1 MNPRLV
7 RIAKVV
13 ALPVAAVAV
22 VLLAEFLISL
32 GTQSEAPLTW
42 DALVPDDLGMVATER
57 VMSEDPTVSGLWP
70 IERDGAITG
79 VVAVASAAG
88 YRSRVQ
94 VAVSVRADGSEL
106 ADAIMAGGESA
117 YVRRTL
123 ESGGSDA
130 LSGATLTEQ
139 GIQAAR
145 ERARSAARQYIEE
158 QR

>member
-7 RIAKVV
+7 RISKVV

-32 GTQSEAPLTW
+32 GTQSQAPLMW
-42 DALVPDDLGMVATER
+42 DALVPDDLGTVATER
-57 VMSEDPTVSGLWP
+57 VMVADPAVSALWP
-70 IERDGAITG
+70 VERDGAITG

-88 YRSRVQ
+88 YRSRIQ

-106 ADAIMAGGESA
+106 AEAVMARGESA

-123 ESGGSDA
+123 ESGSSDA

-139 GIQAAR
+139 GIQVAR
-145 ERARSAARQYIEE
+145 ERARSAAQDYIEE